1 MRRTRLV
8 ALVLVLALGLLAAG
22 CLDGTETTA
31 TADKVVGVLPTTTTT
46 TGDLPALELMGDAA
60 AGKAV
65 FTSQS
70 CGSCHV
76 LAASGTSGAV
86 GPNLDESKPSTE
98 LVVTRVTEGKS
109 LMPAFGETL
118 TAQQIAD
125 VAAYVSE
132 STGG

>member
-1 MRRTRLV
+1 MRRVHLL
-8 ALVLVLALGLLAAG
+8 ASVLVLALGLLTTG

-31 TADKVVGVLPTTTTT
+31 TADKVVGELPTAATKAD
-46 TGDLPALELMGDAA
+46 DLPALKLIGEAA

-65 FTSQS
+65 FASQS
-70 CGSCHV
+70 CGSCHT

-86 GPNLDESKPSTE
+86 GPNLDESKSSTE
-98 LVVTRVTEGKS
+98 LVVARVTEGKS
-109 LMPAFGETL
+109 PMPAFGETL

-125 VAAYVSE
+125 VAAYVSQ